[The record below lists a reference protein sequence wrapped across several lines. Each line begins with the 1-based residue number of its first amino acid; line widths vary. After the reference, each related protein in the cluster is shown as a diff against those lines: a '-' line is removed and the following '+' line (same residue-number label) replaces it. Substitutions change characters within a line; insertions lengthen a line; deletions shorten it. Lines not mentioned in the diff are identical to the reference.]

1 MSLLESE
8 KEIKMPKFLDVPSW
22 YDSNG
27 TILSAEGRYVIN
39 LTAEDFDTQS
49 ETGVARARIDI
60 SNLPYGTKGVI
71 YSPSTA
77 LATMQYIGIR
87 ALSNQTGSLE
97 LAYSIS
103 TMPFVPYGIF
113 FTISRQATDM
123 NGKTIIFENATIY
136 KNETNL
142 VSLYPSAY
150 SNPVIVAMNG
160 TLGRAIL
167 VYSGVKVNSFNG
179 DNTLES
185 NIGFYAPTTSGTSGQ
200 YLQSNGSGAP
210 VWKDSN
216 FIELPKDAVSYSNS
230 MLEIDLSSI
239 TDWSTYYY
247 VFGTA
252 RASSSSSSS
261 NILFYI
267 SGLVLFTSAG
277 RLADDTAIALGFG
290 TIGFTSNTVDAQHSY
305 RTASTNYHLTFT
317 FNLFTNSNYDDMT
330 ITSSSAPYSARLF
343 AIKTSIPYLM

>member
-1 MSLLESE
+1 
-8 KEIKMPKFLDVPSW
+8 MPKFLDAPSW

-150 SNPVIVAMNG
+150 SNPVIVAING

-185 NIGFYAPTTSGTSGQ
+185 NIGLYAPTTSGTSGQ
-200 YLQSNGSGAP
+200 LLQSSGTGAP
-210 VWKDSN
+210 TWMANGEEGQVLKMGSTMPAWKSVLYQHTVLVKFNNSSSKKGSFTFSFLDPSAILYDTTQLFSRTRKLQDFDSESTLMPVMGTGIRSTTPYDTGSIYYGAT
-216 FIELPKDAVSYSNS
+216 FSSSSIKLYAMQIVETGTIQSNTE
-230 MLEIDLSSI
+230 MYTKSSI
-239 TDWSTYYY
+239 TNVYDT
-247 VFGTA
+247 VT
-252 RASSSSSSS
+252 
-261 NILFYI
+261 NII
-267 SGLVLFTSAG
+267 E
-277 RLADDTAIALGFG
+277 
-290 TIGFTSNTVDAQHSY
+290 
-305 RTASTNYHLTFT
+305 
-317 FNLFTNSNYDDMT
+317 
-330 ITSSSAPYSARLF
+330 
-343 AIKTSIPYLM
+343 